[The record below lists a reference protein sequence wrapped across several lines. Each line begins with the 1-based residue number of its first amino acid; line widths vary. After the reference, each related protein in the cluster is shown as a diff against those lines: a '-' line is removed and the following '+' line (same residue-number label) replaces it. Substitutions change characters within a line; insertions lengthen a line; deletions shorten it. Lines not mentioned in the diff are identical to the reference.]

1 MSTEDSL
8 LLLLGF
14 TKRELEHDYGQRRN
28 SSEGRLNEGTEGEK
42 RAYRDQRAK

>member
-1 MSTEDSL
+1 MSMEDSL

-28 SSEGRLNEGTEGEK
+28 SSEGRPSENPEGEK
-42 RAYRDQRAK
+42 RAY